1 MGFAWLAVKAFSL
14 CFAWLSLHVKKEE
27 RCGVSSY
34 GDTIAF
40 QGPPSGPSLS
50 LTMFQRLQLNI
61 SHQQLEL
68 WCIFNT
74 KFAILISM
82 PNTFNIAVS
91 SRLCVTCDMYLA
103 RRGMHGCFQGQAQWR
118 ERSARAKDTSSP
130 WDQDGLG
137 FGCLGVSSTPKFR
150 GASEAMG
157 SKFNNGAPVSKVSPF
172 QGLPL
177 TKLSWATQNQIRIMQ
192 N

>member
-1 MGFAWLAVKAFSL
+1 MRIKRQVSTQVSLQSFPFRVIVGRVASATGIFLLPSWIRCSRAEAGMGFAWLAVKAFSL
-14 CFAWLSLHVKKEE
+14 CFAWLSLHVKDEE

-40 QGPPSGPSLS
+40 QGPPSWPLLS

-68 WCIFNT
+68 QCILNT

-91 SRLCVTCDMYLA
+91 NRLCVTCDMYLS
-103 RRGMHGCFQGQAQWR
+103 RRGMHGCFWGQAQWR
-118 ERSARAKDTSSP
+118 ERSVKAKILQP
-130 WDQDGLG
+130 LG
-137 FGCLGVSSTPKFR
+137 PRWLRLWVSR
-150 GASEAMG
+150 GE
-157 SKFNNGAPVSKVSPF
+157 
-172 QGLPL
+172 
-177 TKLSWATQNQIRIMQ
+177 
-192 N
+192 